1 MNWKSYPKNLNQST
15 LKKLKRFRLSQ
26 WLSCL
31 LSLSLSPNRKRS
43 NLRNTSSRDKY
54 ILFVILSSY
63 TNLSLEYTFLI
74 LYLTISGLP
83 ITLSR
88 HVSIRITDDI
98 THSVFSFSILPPFSL
113 TDSPDANM
121 QQLRYFVWEFN
132 QNRIILFH
140 SKKSKARTQISI
152 LLWLFDAFSESRLNL
167 LFITQSP
174 LFTAIT
180 ATK

>member
-26 WLSCL
+26 WQSFL

-74 LYLTISGLP
+74 LYFTISGLP

-98 THSVFSFSILPPFSL
+98 THSVLSFSIYPPFSP
-113 TDSPDANM
+113 TNSPATNM
-121 QQLRYFVWEFN
+121 
-132 QNRIILFH
+132 
-140 SKKSKARTQISI
+140 
-152 LLWLFDAFSESRLNL
+152 
-167 LFITQSP
+167 
-174 LFTAIT
+174 
-180 ATK
+180 

>member
-26 WLSCL
+26 WQSFL

-74 LYLTISGLP
+74 LYFTISGLP

-98 THSVFSFSILPPFSL
+98 THSVLSFSIHPPFSPI
-113 TDSPDANM
+113 DSPATNM
-121 QQLRYFVWEFN
+121 QQLYYITGKLN
-132 QNRIILFH
+132 QNCVISFH
-140 SKKSKARTQISI
+140 TKKSKARIQISI
-152 LLWLFDAFSESRLNL
+152 LLWLFDAFSESRLYNL
-167 LFITQSP
+167 YS
-174 LFTAIT
+174 
-180 ATK
+180 